1 MKSRLHY
8 WFSTVLGA
16 GYVPKAPGTAGSL
29 AAILFFG
36 LIPLSVFFQI
46 GLLIILFF
54 AGVYSSAYVEKLEGT
69 DPGLVVIDEFVGQG
83 IAVLF
88 IPKTILFY
96 GAAFILFRIFDIF
109 KPLWINRIQDL
120 PRGWGIMTDDL
131 LAGVYANILIQV
143 FIYSGF

>member
-1 MKSRLHY
+1 MISRFHY

-16 GYVPKAPGTAGSL
+16 GYVPKAPGTVGSL

-36 LIPLSVFFQI
+36 LLPLPLPFQI
-46 GLLIILFF
+46 GLLLILFF
-54 AGVYSSAYVEKLEGT
+54 AGVYSSTYVEKREGT

-83 IAVLF
+83 IAILF

-109 KPLWINRIQDL
+109 KPLLINRIQDL

-131 LAGVYANILIQV
+131 LAGIYANMIIQLL
-143 FIYSGF
+143 IYSGF